1 MSHLGTFLFSFRYKM
16 AYNIVKGGFFMN
28 KVFEYIVDE
37 VGYDEPVF
45 TKQLKTFFKNKISDE
60 TLRQNLKRLS
70 DKGYLMKVENGV
82 YYVPRSKSVLKQ
94 PKVNIDK
101 VIMRKY
107 IKPNDNKIIG
117 YTCGINFANQ
127 LGITTQTASV
137 YNISTNASGR
147 KINEVKI
154 GKKTVKLRKPKVEI
168 TNRNYKVLQ
177 VLDLLNEYEKVSEI
191 PLDNASAYLYIYLQ
205 DVEMTQQEFNQYLYN
220 YSKKTICR
228 ALDMGLNNAITQG

>member
-1 MSHLGTFLFSFRYKM
+1 
-16 AYNIVKGGFFMN
+16 MN

-45 TKQLKTFFKNKISDE
+45 TKRLKSSFKDQISDE
-60 TLRQNLKRLS
+60 SLRQNLKRLS
-70 DKGYLMKVENGV
+70 DKGYLLKVENGI
-82 YYVPRSKSVLKQ
+82 YYLPRAKSVLKQ
-94 PKVNIDK
+94 PQANIDK

-107 IKPNDNKIIG
+107 MKPTENNIIG

-127 LGITTQTASV
+127 LGITTQTAAV
-137 YNISTNASGR
+137 YTITTNASGR
-147 KINEVKI
+147 KLNEVKL

-177 VLDLLNEYEKVSEI
+177 VLDLLNEYDKVSEMSLACAA
-191 PLDNASAYLYIYLQ
+191 PYIYKYLQ
-205 DVEMTQQEFNQYLYN
+205 DVDMTQQEFNQYLYN

-228 ALDMGLNNAITQG
+228 ALELGLNNVITRG